1 MGNAWDNA
9 KDGIMSEEDYPYEHK
24 VHYSWPL
31 SYISYTL
38 ICFSETIE
46 ILLKDGECRYNS
58 SQAVASVTGH
68 ES

>member
-1 MGNAWDNA
+1 MGNAWDKA

-24 VHYSWPL
+24 VQHSWPL
-31 SYISYTL
+31 NYVSSIHIY
-38 ICFSETIE
+38 FSKTIVF
-46 ILLKDGECRYNS
+46 LLKDGECRYNS

>member
-1 MGNAWDNA
+1 MGNAWDTA

-24 VHYSWPL
+24 VQH
-31 SYISYTL
+31 YISYTH
-38 ICFSETIE
+38 ICFSKTIVF
-46 ILLKDGECRYNS
+46 LLKDGECRYNS